1 MRNYWLSLLRRI
13 GLLVLLLALLPV
25 GPLHAQ
31 ESATGGLN
39 RAALL
44 HDSRD
49 DLYRF
54 PTGPVPVGSTV
65 ILRFRTATRDAEAV
79 TVRVW
84 NDFAQTQT
92 LLPMTVVASTPDG
105 YDLWEAPL
113 SVGDTPTIYWY
124 RFVIHKGAETLYYED
139 DNRPGDVYFPANEGG
154 PGAVYEESPDLSYQL
169 TVYDPAFYTPEWM
182 RNAVV
187 YQIFPDRFRNGDLSN
202 DPADDELEF
211 YDGLRSIFHE
221 TWNEPPVDP
230 RQPGEYFGRWNVDFF
245 GGDLAGIIEKLD
257 YLQDLG
263 VTAIYLNP
271 IFAARSNH
279 RYDTADFKAIDP
291 LLGDLETFRT
301 LVAEAKKRGMA
312 LILDGVFNHMSSD
325 SPFFDRYGRYE
336 EVGACESL
344 DSPYRTWFFFVP
356 PKGEQPSPCVNNP
369 QGATYYISWAGFD
382 SIPKINNDANGPR
395 LYFYLGRNSVVNTWG
410 REGIGGWRLD
420 VGGDIDPGGPANDY
434 WEAFRKAVRN
444 VNPEAVIIGEEW
456 GNATRWLLGKE
467 WDAVMNYQLRRGILG
482 FVRDTDFTDND
493 SNGDRLMH
501 ALTPTQLDGIIHDL
515 ASDYPPMANHAM
527 LNLLG
532 SHDTS
537 RLLFVAGDTQRQKLA
552 VLLQF
557 ALPGAPTIYY
567 GDEIA
572 LDAPSLSDGS
582 TLQDDPYNRAP
593 YPWPDMPGDA
603 YGPPDEDMLATYR
616 ALAALRHAN
625 PALREGELITLRTD
639 DTTGVYAFLR
649 LDRAAGNAA
658 LVVVNKGEAAQ
669 TVTLDVSGL
678 LPEGFTLAPAFAVSE
693 TRRSVPVRVGGAIQ
707 GELRLRTQTEV
718 APAIVQDGQVTVTVS
733 AEGGNIWTGKRYAA
747 FKAPRPPAQ
756 VSARGESGRVTVTW
770 DAVPGAAGYVVYRS
784 PVTQGGFEAVS
795 RVIAGESFTDA
806 SVTNGY
812 RYFYTVAAVSSEGLI
827 GAQSA
832 SVPAVPSAPIT
843 ETAFVTEAMT
853 DEITLAYGAT
863 VTVRAAV
870 RIPGETDADG
880 PAAGVLA
887 EATLLPAEVEL
898 GDLLVWSPMRYGGE
912 QDGADVYEAALPI
925 GAAGD
930 FAQLA
935 RFSSDAGETWTMVRL
950 PDGTYPPLTVLAPE
964 DTEAP
969 APPASA
975 EIVQASLAGVILTWE
990 DSPSDD
996 VAAYRLYRTFGGE
1009 TVALGDVLAG
1019 ADNRYYDRA
1028 VSAGNTYS
1036 YSVTAVDTALN
1047 ESEPVS
1053 AGEAKVQRRGIP
1065 VTFIVTVPDY
1075 TKEGKGDVYIAGDF
1089 GTPDLPRWD
1098 PAGLVMTQL
1107 DDQHWTITLEL
1118 PESAAIEYKYVR
1130 GTWEAVEKGP
1140 ECEEIA
1146 NRKLTVTVPEGATE
1160 LIVDSDIVAKW
1171 RDLDKCG

>member
-13 GLLVLLLALLPV
+13 GLIVLLIALLPV

-31 ESATGGLN
+31 DSGLN

-54 PTGPVPVGSTV
+54 PTGPVPIGSTV
-65 ILRFRTATRDAEAV
+65 FLRLRTAARDADAV
-79 TVRVW
+79 TVRLW
-84 NDFAQTQT
+84 DDRAQTQT
-92 LLPMTVVASTPDG
+92 LLPMSVVASTPDG
-105 YDLWEAPL
+105 YDLWEVPL
-113 SVGDTPTIYWY
+113 NVGDTPTIYWY

-139 DNRPGDVYFPANEGG
+139 DNRPDGVYFPANEGG

-187 YQIFPDRFRNGDLSN
+187 YQIFPDRFRNGDPSN
-202 DPADDELEF
+202 DPADDALEF

-230 RQPGEYFGRWNVDFF
+230 RQPGEFQGRWNVDFF

-301 LVAEAKKRGMA
+301 LVAEAKKRGMV

-336 EVGACESL
+336 EIGACESL
-344 DSPYRTWFFFVP
+344 ASPYRTWFFFVP
-356 PKGEQPSPCVNNP
+356 PKGEQPSPCVDNP

-467 WDAVMNYQLRRGILG
+467 WDAVMNYQLRRGLLG

-501 ALTPTQLDGIIHDL
+501 ALTPSQLDGIIQDL

-552 VLLQF
+552 ALLQF

-572 LDAPSLSDGS
+572 LNAPSVSDSS

-603 YGPPDEDMLATYR
+603 YGPPDEDMLATYQT
-616 ALAALRHAN
+616 LAALRHAN
-625 PALREGELITLRTD
+625 PALREGELITLLTD
-639 DTTGVYAFLR
+639 DATGVYAFLR

-658 LVVVNKGEAAQ
+658 LVVANKGASAQ

-693 TRRSVPVRVGGAIQ
+693 TRRSVPIRVGGAIQ
-707 GELRLRTQTEV
+707 GELRLRTQTEL

-733 AEGGNIWTGKRYAA
+733 GTAGNIWTGRRHAA

-756 VSARGESGRVTVTW
+756 VTAQGANGSVTISW
-770 DAVPGAAGYVVYRS
+770 DAVPGAAGYIVYRG
-784 PVTQGGFEAVS
+784 PVAKGGFEPVS
-795 RVIAGESFTDA
+795 EVVTEERFSDTT
-806 SVTNGY
+806 VTNGY
-812 RYFYTVAAVSSEGLI
+812 RYFYTVAAVSPEGLI
-827 GAQSA
+827 GEQSA
-832 SVPAVPSAPIT
+832 SVPAVPSAPIA
-843 ETAFVTEAMT
+843 ETAFVTEAMSA
-853 DEITLAYGAT
+853 EMTLSYGAT
-863 VTVRAAV
+863 ATVRALV
-870 RIPGETDADG
+870 RIPGETEADG

-887 EATLLPAEVEL
+887 EAALLPVRAGQVAAPAWL
-898 GDLLVWSPMRYGGE
+898 PMRYAGE
-912 QDGADVYEAALPI
+912 QDGADVYEAMLPV

-975 EIVQASLAGVILTWE
+975 EILQASLAGVIVTWE
-990 DSPSDD
+990 DSPADD
-996 VAAYRLYRTFGGE
+996 VTAYRIYRTFGGE

-1028 VSAGNTYS
+1028 VSAGNTYA
-1036 YSVTAVDTALN
+1036 YAVTAIDTALN

-1130 GTWEAVEKGP
+1130 GTWNAVEKGP